1 MVILMI
7 SSLISFCLGGFIAV
21 KCLQI
26 GLRWKLQLDDKK
38 TPVFEKNL
46 VQKAIEK
53 KEKAKEQEKSKSIFD
68 EWVNGE

>member
-7 SSLISFCLGGFIAV
+7 SSLTSFCLGGFIAV

-38 TPVFEKNL
+38 TPVMEKNL
-46 VQKAIEK
+46 VQKVIEK
-53 KEKAKEQEKSKSIFD
+53 RKNAEEQKENKSIIS
-68 EWVNGE
+68 EWLNGE